1 MKYCR
6 HCGAPM
12 EDTDSFCSQC
22 GVRAIC
28 STTFPCPPQQPPKP
42 EPLNKLS
49 CELAYLGTLFWVPLL
64 LTPKAPHAKRCA
76 NHGLWIL
83 ILSTLACT
91 GIRFLGAINEWSSG
105 TLPGVIFGGIY
116 SLAFLLFLCFML
128 YLLWLGTSNALA
140 IHRGVSPD
148 AILFFDQIP
157 LIHEEA

>member
-12 EDTDSFCSQC
+12 EDTDFFCSQC

-28 STTFPCPPQQPPKP
+28 STSFPYPPQQQPKP
-42 EPLNKLS
+42 EPLNKLG

-64 LTPKAPHAKRCA
+64 LTPKTTHAKRCA
-76 NHGLWIL
+76 NQGLWIL
-83 ILSTLACT
+83 ILSALACT
-91 GIRFLGAINEWSSG
+91 GIRFLGAINGWLSG

-116 SLAFLLFLCFML
+116 SLAFLLFLCCML
-128 YLLWLGTSNALA
+128 YLLWRGISNALA
-140 IHRGVSPD
+140 IHRGVPPD
-148 AILFFDQIP
+148 DILFFERIP